1 MFGVLDE
8 GEEERTDFSLVNEG
22 LIAPEAATGDDIRLF
37 SVELMN
43 RLIFIKFLEDRKL
56 VPKTL
61 LSGLADTYDPKNF
74 PQSFYKTFFE
84 PLFFSVLNE
93 RPSERTQQVRNVRFY
108 TDVPYLNGGLFRPTV
123 NDERGFSDRE
133 FDIYMSLRG

>member
-1 MFGVLDE
+1 MFGVLDG

-56 VPKTL
+56 VPTTL

-84 PLFFSVLNE
+84 P
-93 RPSERTQQVRNVRFY
+93 
-108 TDVPYLNGGLFRPTV
+108 
-123 NDERGFSDRE
+123 
-133 FDIYMSLRG
+133 SLL

>member
-1 MFGVLDE
+1 MFGVLDG

-56 VPKTL
+56 VPTTL
-61 LSGLADTYDPKNF
+61 LSGLADTYDPKN
-74 PQSFYKTFFE
+74 SHSRSIRRFFA
-84 PLFFSVLNE
+84 PLFFDVLNE
-93 RPSERTQQVRNVRFY
+93 RPIERTQQVRNVRFY

-123 NDERGFSDRE
+123 NGERGFADRE
-133 FDIYMSLRG
+133 FDVYMSLCG